1 MTRRHANAVL
11 DLVRAGGC
19 VSDAEILFALWVTGD
34 LIATWGAE

>member
-19 VSDAEILFALWVTGD
+19 VSDAEILFALWVTGN
-34 LIATWGAE
+34 LFATWGAE